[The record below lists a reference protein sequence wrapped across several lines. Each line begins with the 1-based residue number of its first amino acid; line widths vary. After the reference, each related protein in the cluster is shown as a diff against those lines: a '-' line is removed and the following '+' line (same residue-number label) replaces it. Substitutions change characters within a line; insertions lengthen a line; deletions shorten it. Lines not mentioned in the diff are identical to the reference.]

1 MITSVRKKSFLQLR
15 TTDFG
20 LRTPP
25 SVLTP
30 LLSRRRREQR
40 RSLSVRIGRQL
51 SVPARRKAGVLQP
64 SRHLLLVESLPDVT
78 ELNGVVRAIVD
89 DEVHEE
95 KLSARFEHSLH
106 FAHQHFGIGDEVRD
120 EKEDRRVQRAVL
132 DRQILDRSRS
142 ELDVG
147 LLA

>member
-51 SVPARRKAGVLQP
+51 PVTTRRKAGLLQP
-64 SRHLLLVESLPDVT
+64 SRHLLLVEPLPYVT
-78 ELNGVVRAIVD
+78 QLDGVVRAIVD
-89 DEVHEE
+89 DEVQEQ
-95 KLSARFEHSLH
+95 KLSARFEHAQHL
-106 FAHQHFGIGDEVRD
+106 AHQGLGIGDEV
-120 EKEDRRVQRAVL
+120 
-132 DRQILDRSRS
+132 
-142 ELDVG
+142 
-147 LLA
+147 